1 MEGVN
6 YMDGSDIEE
15 TIFNPGEMT
24 VEEWEELNDHRWY
37 RESPVYSPVLN
48 AGGVNNVN
56 QSILENWQCAAR
68 NLRGEMDIGGK
79 TLHEV
84 EEAARRI
91 RFGEVFASFNE
102 FELCLDCWC
111 VVNMRASHKFK
122 RNPDCRVRI
131 CRYGLPARKKGV
143 GKSCEWTPSEPSG
156 SSQGLEP
163 PHVLGVRTFNDF
175 AARRNTPG
183 FPTVR
188 PDRPDLNLEEKVF
201 SQCTQRQKKRVGVKG
216 GCGEK
221 DRYDAAQMMRFTHAN
236 SDGDDLD
243 EEDIEGDEEDCD
255 DDLKKVGHLHK
266 WMGPTSKAPWLAQVF
281 GDRITS
287 EYRRPVGQLQTEF
300 RMQYTRDVEY
310 MQMFKMR
317 SICQDIIS
325 GCQQQSFSH
334 IPSLCAQISEVDPSA
349 VVDWHRF
356 DGTCVFMRAF
366 VSPSACRNVLRY
378 CQKYV
383 ALDACFTKNKKY
395 PTQLFIATTVDGNS
409 HVVPLAYAVA
419 PTENYENWRWFI
431 QNLVASIEGLES
443 RNVII
448 VSDRQKGLEKAVA
461 EVLPRNFHMHCAHHL
476 KMNVIKHFGAAAGKA
491 FLTLVY
497 MDDQAS
503 YECRLVEMETR
514 SSKGPD
520 LVRYIRQISVDRY
533 VRFAIPLPRY
543 GRTTSNIVECINGAL
558 KPVRDYAPCH
568 TIWQMW
574 NYMLNLFYARREK
587 ARQSSEELTAF
598 VTKRM
603 KEIVQN
609 CGSFVAMSAY
619 ENEALVQTDGG
630 RKQWRLTK
638 VPTRKC
644 TCWEIQDCLW
654 PCIHFVA
661 WQKARG
667 EDYMRYVDRI
677 YFTKSLV
684 QCYCKTIPVIL
695 QTELPMSVA
704 CRAPPAAI
712 RNGRQRIVRIL
723 NGGSARSAESEFSYP
738 IQDDLAMNPA
748 AVMTNVS
755 QEDGGERGNPPVP
768 QSSAPQGEQ
777 LSQASPVTR
786 SKGTRC
792 CGACKQPGH
801 TRRTCPTLRQYR
813 RAEVQEG
820 LDVAADG

>member
-1 MEGVN
+1 
-6 YMDGSDIEE
+6 
-15 TIFNPGEMT
+15 
-24 VEEWEELNDHRWY
+24 
-37 RESPVYSPVLN
+37 
-48 AGGVNNVN
+48 
-56 QSILENWQCAAR
+56 
-68 NLRGEMDIGGK
+68 MDIGGK

-91 RFGEVFASFNE
+91 
-102 FELCLDCWC
+102 
-111 VVNMRASHKFK
+111 
-122 RNPDCRVRI
+122 P
-131 CRYGLPARKKGV
+131 RKKGV

-156 SSQGLEP
+156 SSQGLEQ
-163 PHVLGVRTFNDF
+163 PHVLGIRTFNDF
-175 AARRNTPG
+175 AARRNTPA

-188 PDRPDLNLEEKVF
+188 PDRPDLNLEEQVF

-216 GCGEK
+216 GCGKK
-221 DRYDAAQMMRFTHAN
+221 DRYDAAQIVRFTHED

-255 DDLKKVGHLHK
+255 DDPKKVGRK
-266 WMGPTSKAPWLAQVF
+266 TPSRG
-281 GDRITS
+281 
-287 EYRRPVGQLQTEF
+287 
-300 RMQYTRDVEY
+300 
-310 MQMFKMR
+310 MR
-317 SICQDIIS
+317 C
-325 GCQQQSFSH
+325 
-334 IPSLCAQISEVDPSA
+334 E
-349 VVDWHRF
+349 
-356 DGTCVFMRAF
+356 
-366 VSPSACRNVLRY
+366 
-378 CQKYV
+378 
-383 ALDACFTKNKKY
+383 
-395 PTQLFIATTVDGNS
+395 
-409 HVVPLAYAVA
+409 
-419 PTENYENWRWFI
+419 WR
-431 QNLVASIEGLES
+431 NLVALVEGLES
-443 RNVII
+443 PNVII

-503 YECRLVEMETR
+503 YERRLVEMETR

-520 LVRYIRQISVDRY
+520 LVRYIHQIPMDRY

-543 GRTTSNIVECINGAL
+543 GRTTSNIVKCINGAL

-568 TIWQMW
+568 IIWQMW

-598 VTKRM
+598 ATKRM

-609 CGSFVAMSAY
+609 YGSFVAMFAD

-630 RKQWRLTK
+630 RKQWRMTK
-638 VPTRKC
+638 EPTRKC

-684 QCYCKTIPVIL
+684 QCYSKTIPVIL

-712 RNGRQRIVRIL
+712 RNGRQRIVRIP
-723 NGGSARSAESEFSYP
+723 NGGSARSAKSEYSYP
-738 IQDDLAMNPA
+738 IQDDPAMNPA

-768 QSSAPQGEQ
+768 QSSTPQGEQ
-777 LSQASPVTR
+777 LSQAPPVAR
-786 SKGTRC
+786 SRGTR
-792 CGACKQPGH
+792 
-801 TRRTCPTLRQYR
+801 
-813 RAEVQEG
+813 
-820 LDVAADG
+820 